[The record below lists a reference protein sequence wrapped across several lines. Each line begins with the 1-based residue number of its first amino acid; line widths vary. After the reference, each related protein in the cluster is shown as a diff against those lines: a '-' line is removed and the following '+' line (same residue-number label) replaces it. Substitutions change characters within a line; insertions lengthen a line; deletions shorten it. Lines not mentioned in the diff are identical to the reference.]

1 MGSDLPPK
9 KEPSYNVSLEGQQ
22 RGNKWSEGT
31 SLRNRSS
38 RWNVTS
44 LHDRIGDIMAEKE
57 QSKIAAHIQ
66 PNASQNEVVGFK
78 DGVLRVRIAAPP
90 VKGKANQELI
100 KFLSNVLGVS
110 KSNLTIEKGITGKK
124 KTVAIR
130 GLGQEQV
137 ARLLER
143 H

>member
-1 MGSDLPPK
+1 MERAPEAICPDVSPK
-9 KEPSYNVSLEGQQ
+9 NVTIEA
-22 RGNKWSEGT
+22 T
-31 SLRNRSS
+31 I
-38 RWNVTS
+38 RWNVSS
-44 LHDRIGDIMAEKE
+44 LHDRIGDIMVEKE

-78 DGVLRVRIAAPP
+78 DGVLQVRIAAPP

-110 KSNLTIEKGITGKK
+110 KSNLTIEKGITSKK
-124 KTVAIR
+124 KTVVIR

>member
-1 MGSDLPPK
+1 MHR
-9 KEPSYNVSLEGQQ
+9 QQ
-22 RGNKWSEGT
+22 SGHTTVINTLNNWAIFVKQYG
-31 SLRNRSS
+31 
-38 RWNVTS
+38 
-44 LHDRIGDIMAEKE
+44 RIGDIMAEKE
-57 QSKIAAHIQ
+57 QSKITVHTQ
-66 PNASQNEVVGFK
+66 PNASQNEVVSFK

-100 KFLSNVLGVS
+100 KFLSDVLGVS
-110 KSNLTIEKGITGKK
+110 KSNLTIEKGLTSKN

-137 ARLLER
+137 VRLLER

>member
-1 MGSDLPPK
+1 M
-9 KEPSYNVSLEGQQ
+9 
-22 RGNKWSEGT
+22 
-31 SLRNRSS
+31 
-38 RWNVTS
+38 TS
-44 LHDRIGDIMAEKE
+44 LHDRIDDIMAEKE

-78 DGVLRVRIAAPP
+78 DGVLQVRIAAPP
-90 VKGKANQELI
+90 VKGKANQALI

-130 GLGQEQV
+130 GLGQEQIV
-137 ARLLER
+137 RLLER

>member
-1 MGSDLPPK
+1 
-9 KEPSYNVSLEGQQ
+9 
-22 RGNKWSEGT
+22 
-31 SLRNRSS
+31 
-38 RWNVTS
+38 
-44 LHDRIGDIMAEKE
+44 MAEKE

-78 DGVLRVRIAAPP
+78 GGVLQVRIAAPP

>member
-1 MGSDLPPK
+1 
-9 KEPSYNVSLEGQQ
+9 
-22 RGNKWSEGT
+22 
-31 SLRNRSS
+31 
-38 RWNVTS
+38 
-44 LHDRIGDIMAEKE
+44 MAEKE
-57 QSKIAAHIQ
+57 QSKITVHTQ
-66 PNASQNEVVGFK
+66 PNASQNEVVSFK

-100 KFLSNVLGVS
+100 KFLSDVLGVS
-110 KSNLTIEKGITGKK
+110 KSNLTIEKGLTSKN

-137 ARLLER
+137 VRLLER